1 VVAAGGLVAA
11 AALAG
16 TAMVA
21 ALRRAAPRVSAV
33 LLGKY
38 FDRRNV
44 RIRDPIMVGAAPPKL
59 RRVIRQAQVVTIRC
73 GCMDD
78 LGRRPT
84 RAALLTGTARTTGVV
99 THRDV
104 AVTGQTVTTTNDQG
118 VRQ

>member
-1 VVAAGGLVAA
+1 
-11 AALAG
+11 
-16 TAMVA
+16 
-21 ALRRAAPRVSAV
+21 
-33 LLGKY
+33 
-38 FDRRNV
+38 
-44 RIRDPIMVGAAPPKL
+44 
-59 RRVIRQAQVVTIRC
+59 
-73 GCMDD
+73 MDD